1 MRKMDGYTIF
11 NMSYND
17 MLIVNMAV
25 MENVRRNGNY
35 IEITGKPVYEVCSG
49 FSEDVKENV
58 LKFVRLAY
66 ARETFNCINR
76 IWKDLDKDRA
86 MINYPDWYWA
96 TEVARVEKE
105 ILLKEAEKSASALE
119 LAEQELCLKRIPNSQ
134 REISAI
140 LLQAGIE
147 SIWVAYK
154 KFRMLSS
161 EDVEKVREYTKI
173 KNSREL
179 KDLQLSMCGVLHYHM
194 QNAPFSEVIK
204 MVEA

>member
-1 MRKMDGYTIF
+1 MRKMDGYTRF
-11 NMSYND
+11 SMSYND

-35 IEITGKPVYEVCSG
+35 IEIIGKPVYEVCSG

-66 ARETFNCINR
+66 SRETFNIIDR
-76 IWKDLDKDRA
+76 IWEGLDKDRA
-86 MINYPDWYWA
+86 MLNYPEWYWA

-105 ILLKEAEKSASALE
+105 ILLKEAEKSLSALE
-119 LAEQELCLKRIPNSQ
+119 LAEQELCLKRISNSQ

-154 KFRMLSS
+154 KFRMLSF

-179 KDLQLSMCGVLHYHM
+179 KNLQLSMCGVLHYHM
-194 QNAPFSEVIK
+194 QDAPFSKLIR
-204 MVEA
+204 MIEA

>member
-1 MRKMDGYTIF
+1 MRKMEGYITI

-35 IEITGKPVYEVCSG
+35 IEIAGKPVYELCSG

-66 ARETFNCINR
+66 ARETFNVIDR
-76 IWKDLDKDRA
+76 IWKALNKDRA
-86 MINYPDWYWA
+86 MINYPEWYWA
-96 TEVARVEKE
+96 NEVSRVEKE
-105 ILLKEAEKSASALE
+105 ILLKEAEKSLSALE

-134 REISAI
+134 MEMGLI
-140 LLQAGIE
+140 LMQAGID
-147 SIWVAYK
+147 SIWVAYRN
-154 KFRMLSS
+154 FNMLTC
-161 EDVEKVREYTKI
+161 EDVAKVRQYTQI

-179 KDLQLSMCGVLHYHM
+179 SELQLSMCGILNYKM
-194 QNAPFSEVIK
+194 QTSPFSAVIK

>member
-1 MRKMDGYTIF
+1 MKKFDGYITF

-17 MLIVNMAV
+17 MLIVNMAI
-25 MENVRRNGNY
+25 MDNLRRNGNY
-35 IEITGKPVYEVCSG
+35 IEIAGKPIYEVCSG

-66 ARETFNCINR
+66 SRETFNCINR
-76 IWKDLDKDRA
+76 IWESLDKDRA
-86 MINYPDWYWA
+86 MLNYPEWYWA

-105 ILLKEAEKSASALE
+105 ILLKEAEKSVSALE
-119 LAEQELCLKRIPNSQ
+119 LAEQELCLKRLSNSQ

-147 SIWVAYK
+147 SIWVAYR
-154 KFRMLSS
+154 KFNMLTL
-161 EDVEKVREYTKI
+161 EDITKVREYTKI

-179 KDLQLSMCGVLHYHM
+179 TELQLSMCGVLHYHM
-194 QNAPFSEVIK
+194 QDKPFSEIIK

>member
-1 MRKMDGYTIF
+1 MKKFDGYITF

-17 MLIVNMAV
+17 MLIVNMAI
-25 MENVRRNGNY
+25 MDNLRRNGNY
-35 IEITGKPVYEVCSG
+35 IEIAGKPIYEVCSG

-66 ARETFNCINR
+66 SRETFNCINR
-76 IWKDLDKDRA
+76 IWESLDKDRA
-86 MINYPDWYWA
+86 MLNYPEWYWA

-105 ILLKEAEKSASALE
+105 ILLKEAEKSVSALE
-119 LAEQELCLKRIPNSQ
+119 LAEQELCLKRLSNSQ

-147 SIWVAYK
+147 SIWVAYR
-154 KFRMLSS
+154 KFNMLTL
-161 EDVEKVREYTKI
+161 EDITKVREYTKI

-179 KDLQLSMCGVLHYHM
+179 TELQLSMCGVLHYNM
-194 QNAPFSEVIK
+194 QDKPFSEIIK

>member
-1 MRKMDGYTIF
+1 MRKIDGYITF
-11 NMSYND
+11 SMSYND
-17 MLIVNMAV
+17 MLIVNMSI
-25 MENVRRNGNY
+25 MDNVRRNGNY

-49 FSEDVKENV
+49 FSEDVKENI

-66 ARETFNCINR
+66 SRETFNCINR
-76 IWKDLDKDRA
+76 IWESLDKDRA
-86 MINYPDWYWA
+86 MLNYPEWYWA
-96 TEVARVEKE
+96 TEVAKVEKE
-105 ILLKEAEKSASALE
+105 ILLKEAEKSVSQIE
-119 LAEQELCLKRIPNSQ
+119 LAEKELCLKRLSNSQ

-161 EDVEKVREYTKI
+161 EDVAKVREYTKI

-179 KDLQLSMCGVLHYHM
+179 SDLQLSMCGILHYNM
-194 QNAPFSEVIK
+194 QNALFSEVVR
-204 MVEA
+204 MVEE

>member
-1 MRKMDGYTIF
+1 MRKMEGYTTF

-17 MLIVNMAV
+17 MLIVNTAIMD
-25 MENVRRNGNY
+25 NLRRNGNY

-49 FSEDVKENV
+49 FSEDVKENI
-58 LKFVRLAY
+58 LKFIRLAY
-66 ARETFNCINR
+66 SRETFNIINR

-86 MINYPDWYWA
+86 MINYPEWYWA
-96 TEVARVEKE
+96 NEVSRVEKE
-105 ILLKEAEKSASALE
+105 ILLKEAEKSLSALE
-119 LAEQELCLKRIPNSQ
+119 LAEKELCLKRLSNSQ

-161 EDVEKVREYTKI
+161 EDVAKVREYTKI

-179 KDLQLSMCGVLHYHM
+179 SDLQLSMCGILHYNM
-194 QNAPFSEVIK
+194 QNAPFSEVVR
-204 MVEA
+204 MVEE